1 MIGALMAAGIQ
12 KLDEDKLA
20 LPRWQM
26 IFVILGVIVSW
37 LHGCAYVLWLW
48 ASSATITVPKL

>member
-26 IFVILGVIVSW
+26 IFVILGVIVSMSW
-37 LHGCAYVLWLW
+37 
-48 ASSATITVPKL
+48 